1 MNEVK
6 KDKYLFIGGGIANFT
21 DVKATF
27 VGLLKA
33 MEDNIDVFKTTK
45 IYVRRGGPNIK
56 KH

>member
-27 VGLLKA
+27 V
-33 MEDNIDVFKTTK
+33 D
-45 IYVRRGGPNIK
+45 Y
-56 KH
+56 